1 VLEQQN
7 LNEKMKNDIII
18 QTFVEVIKRLSEKT
32 GLPEKEVTKE
42 TLQYLKEEIEKQI
55 TLTNHKKQ
63 NNLEIKK
70 QLKTKDKQIQDLQ
83 KELTQQKEIN
93 KGIIKLT
100 KQQQE
105 QLIDLYENKKISKT
119 TYQVLKE
126 IQITQQKKLTQKEK
140 DIIQL
145 YEEQNKLA

>member
-7 LNEKMKNDIII
+7 LSEKMKKNTII

-32 GLPEKEVTKE
+32 GLPEEEVTKE

-55 TLTNHKKQ
+55 TLTKPQKQ

-126 IQITQQKKLTQKEK
+126 IQRTQPKKLTQKEK

>member
-1 VLEQQN
+1 MLEQQN